1 MFVKPPEGLKDCFG
15 FVHDHESFNFGI
27 AEGDWGEGTSR
38 YMGTILVSKKTKLR
52 VERIIGQIL
61 NLKKIEL
68 PINNKFGLII
78 ENVIAGIHHGHINL
92 GDSVNDEVLR
102 RILIDLEDLPEKES
116 CPDFCR
122 CKFQDKERRWGHHLY
137 HLLLKYCAKEIGISY
152 GNLVSDY
159 TNYKRIT
166 IQKVSEYLSKNDWD
180 IKEGIAEEEGAVGF
194 ILISFLQNYRE
205 SFRVG
210 NINHLEEEILI
221 DKNPFDD
228 CMNGECKYNDPYTIW
243 ESESIIQTPD
253 PNRRMFPRRIDA
265 RQLVQSH
272 GVHLLSGKT
281 SPFKSASEKMLEAPR
296 ATISQNGCICSVSE
310 YYFGLYINKFVEN
323 KDGIKV
329 DNECIKDSR
338 DETQLSDNE
347 KIDVLVAKFYSHF
360 LPKKQAKLA
369 AKIIKRQYYDS
380 DKQKPLDDKER
391 HSKFLLRKKLENIV
405 SYGPDIKHLS
415 EQISKTKGVKNKG
428 GDNDG

>member
-1 MFVKPPEGLKDCFG
+1 MNGL
-15 FVHDHESFNFGI
+15 
-27 AEGDWGEGTSR
+27 
-38 YMGTILVSKKTKLR
+38 
-52 VERIIGQIL
+52 
-61 NLKKIEL
+61 EL
-68 PINNKFGLII
+68 P
-78 ENVIAGIHHGHINL
+78 
-92 GDSVNDEVLR
+92 
-102 RILIDLEDLPEKES
+102 
-116 CPDFCR
+116 
-122 CKFQDKERRWGHHLY
+122 
-137 HLLLKYCAKEIGISY
+137 
-152 GNLVSDY
+152 Y
-159 TNYKRIT
+159 T
-166 IQKVSEYLSKNDWD
+166 
-180 IKEGIAEEEGAVGF
+180 
-194 ILISFLQNYRE
+194 
-205 SFRVG
+205 
-210 NINHLEEEILI
+210 
-221 DKNPFDD
+221 
-228 CMNGECKYNDPYTIW
+228 
-243 ESESIIQTPD
+243 
-253 PNRRMFPRRIDA
+253 
-265 RQLVQSH
+265 
-272 GVHLLSGKT
+272 
-281 SPFKSASEKMLEAPR
+281 
-296 ATISQNGCICSVSE
+296 CSVSK